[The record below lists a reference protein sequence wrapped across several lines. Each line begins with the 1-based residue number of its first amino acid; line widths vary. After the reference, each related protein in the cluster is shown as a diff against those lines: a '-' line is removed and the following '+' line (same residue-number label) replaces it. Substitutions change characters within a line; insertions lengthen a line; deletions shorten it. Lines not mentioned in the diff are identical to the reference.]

1 MDMGKKKVPA
11 VEGMFTMD
19 PASPALIGGRSKT
32 SGSYYFP
39 MDLAGNDPEAEPNE
53 DREEVALTR
62 QGKVWSYT
70 SADYPPALPYLITE
84 EPFKPFVIA
93 AVELEKESMV
103 ICGQMMPG
111 IQISDMQVGMEVQVA
126 LDVLYEDDEYQ
137 YMVWKWEPFRRGRE

>member
-1 MDMGKKKVPA
+1 MGKKKVPA
-11 VEGMFTMD
+11 VEGMFTID

-39 MDLAGNDPEAEPNE
+39 MDLAGNDPEAAPNE

-62 QGKVWSYT
+62 HGKVWSYT

-103 ICGQMMPG
+103 ICGLDDAAEFR
-111 IQISDMQVGMEVQVA
+111 ISVYAGRNGSSSR
-126 LDVLYEDDEYQ
+126 
-137 YMVWKWEPFRRGRE
+137 FRCFV

>member
-1 MDMGKKKVPA
+1 MVK
-11 VEGMFTMD
+11 
-19 PASPALIGGRSKT
+19 
-32 SGSYYFP
+32 Y
-39 MDLAGNDPEAEPNE
+39 
-53 DREEVALTR
+53 
-62 QGKVWSYT
+62 
-70 SADYPPALPYLITE
+70 E

-137 YMVWKWEPFRRGRE
+137 YMVWIWEPFRRGHE